1 MDTSGD
7 SKRRSEP
14 EDEKTLLGLA
24 DVLALAG
31 ITKLVLHAWER
42 RYGMAPAVR
51 SETGRRFYTAAQ
63 AERLRLLKL
72 CTDAG
77 HRISALVDLPDQQ
90 LVRLAEAH
98 IATGALGPLL
108 RAVHAL
114 DAPLLQKLLQR
125 RADEDGPEGFVRKTV
140 VPLMQEIG
148 ARWATGNL
156 NVAAEHM
163 ATAVVKRIL
172 GTIMDRCPPAPVD
185 APCLIATTPKG
196 EEHEIGALVAALIA
210 RLRGWNA
217 LYLGPNLPNANI
229 IDATLLREARHVCLS
244 ALNGKPD
251 QLHRQLMDLRAAL
264 PASTF
269 IWSGGPGYQPVP
281 DIPGVSFI
289 AHLDDFIALLEAHGG
304 QSA

>member
-7 SKRRSEP
+7 SNRR
-14 EDEKTLLGLA
+14 EKPKNEKKLLGLA
-24 DVLALAG
+24 DVLDRAG
-31 ITKLVLHAWER
+31 ISKLVLHAWER
-42 RYGMAPAVR
+42 RYGLAAAER
-51 SETGRRFYTAAQ
+51 SETGRRFYTADQ

-77 HRISALVDLPDQQ
+77 HRISSLIDLPDHQ

-98 IATGALGPLL
+98 TATSNLGPLL
-108 RAVHAL
+108 RAVQAL
-114 DAPLLQKLLQR
+114 DAPLVHKLLQR
-125 RADEDGPEGFVRKTV
+125 RVDEDGPEGFVRKTV

-172 GTIMDRCPPAPVD
+172 GTMIDQCPAAAVD

-196 EEHEIGALVAALIA
+196 EEHEIGALVVSLLA

-229 IDATLLREARHVCLS
+229 IDATLLRGARHVCLS
-244 ALNGKPD
+244 ALNGKPE
-251 QLHRQLMDLRAAL
+251 QLHRQLKDLRAGL
-264 PASTF
+264 PRSTS
-269 IWSGGPGYQPVP
+269 IWTGGPGYQAVP
-281 DIPGVSFI
+281 AISGVSCV
-289 AHLDDFIALLEAHGG
+289 AHLDDFVALLEEHRQGLA
-304 QSA
+304 